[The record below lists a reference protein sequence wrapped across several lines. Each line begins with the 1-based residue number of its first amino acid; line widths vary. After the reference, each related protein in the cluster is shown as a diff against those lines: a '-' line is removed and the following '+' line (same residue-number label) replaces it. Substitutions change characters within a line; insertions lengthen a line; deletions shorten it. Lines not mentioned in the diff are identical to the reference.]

1 MEPISETSYWHV
13 RYEPGSWLGAEP
25 RGSIGLIGAGLS
37 LFVLICLTFFLVGF
51 LQLMMALHLA
61 WIIGGLCGCLT
72 WVTLLRYKKRN
83 VVHFDPVCFAEHR
96 RRPWGWRRKDITL
109 PDESVRI
116 LARAEPNLSG
126 RMTYTVALVSGYS
139 QRPLFKETNN
149 TYCNKK

>member
-1 MEPISETSYWHV
+1 MERISETSYWHV

-25 RGSIGLIGAGLS
+25 CRSIGLIGAGLS

-96 RRPWGWRRKDITL
+96 RRPWGPSHVPWARARGQDL
-109 PDESVRI
+109 APSVRS
-116 LARAEPNLSG
+116 LASGLVNLEQ
-126 RMTYTVALVSGYS
+126 MHAVLTIH
-139 QRPLFKETNN
+139 
-149 TYCNKK
+149 